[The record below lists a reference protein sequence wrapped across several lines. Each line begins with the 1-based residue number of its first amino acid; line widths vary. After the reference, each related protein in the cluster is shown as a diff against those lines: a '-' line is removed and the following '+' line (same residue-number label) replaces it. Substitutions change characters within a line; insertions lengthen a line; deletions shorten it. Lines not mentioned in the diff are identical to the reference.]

1 MACGVVLRRSPALDG
16 DKNQL
21 FFQLHIANRGIKSIQ
36 MAGHYNPVLVLLSIA
51 VACLASYTALDLARR
66 IGTLETVKYRR
77 IWLAGGAVAL
87 GIGIWSMHFIG
98 MLALSMP
105 ISLGYSLPITLL
117 SMIIAIA
124 VSLLVLHTVTGSQLS
139 TSRLVISGLIMGIGI
154 AAMHYTGMAAMQMQ
168 PSITYIPWVFAASIA
183 IAIAASIAAL
193 WIAFHLRRGS
203 RRFEML
209 SRLGAALVMGL
220 AITGMHYTGMAAAV
234 FAPGSVCLAATDIN
248 HTWMAMGITGTTLA
262 IMTITLI
269 LSILDAR
276 MESATGKLAYSLQEA
291 NEQLLYQATHDALTD
306 LPNRRLFVDRL
317 QHAIHAARRSHH
329 HCGVLFLDLDG
340 FKAVND
346 SLGHAVGDDLLKEV
360 TQRIQAQLREEDM
373 VARMGGDEFVILIE
387 DVKEPNDLAMVCLKL
402 LAHVGSPC
410 EISDISLSV
419 TSSIGIA
426 VFPQDGDTVDMLLA
440 NADAAMYETKQSGR
454 NSYRFF
460 KPSMNVNSLR
470 TLQIQAGL
478 REAIGSEQLSLYFQP
493 KFNGKDRRLVG
504 AEVLL
509 RWNHPEFGN
518 ISPAEFI
525 PIAENS
531 GLISEIGDWV
541 LEAACRQLCIWREEN
556 RTPIKIAINLSPQQF
571 RQANLAQ
578 DILNLISGYGLAP
591 SLFMF
596 EITESVVM
604 ENAEANVATLQK
616 FQDMGFQIAIDDF
629 GTGYSSLSYLRQ
641 FHVQQLKVDMSF
653 VQGLDRGGDQDQAI
667 VAAII
672 ALSRALNMEVVAE
685 GVETQ
690 RQLAILNDLG
700 CNQVQGYLLGKP
712 VPSEQF
718 SQLLGAKRET
728 VDNTAASDQP
738 LLWSGNSL

>member
-1 MACGVVLRRSPALDG
+1 MT
-16 DKNQL
+16 
-21 FFQLHIANRGIKSIQ
+21 
-36 MAGHYNPVLVLLSIA
+36 GHYNALLVFLSIA

-66 IGTLETVKYRR
+66 IGTLETTKYRR
-77 IWLAGGAVAL
+77 MWLGGGAVAL

-98 MLALSMP
+98 MLAFSMP
-105 ISLGYSLPITLL
+105 ISLGYNLPITLL
-117 SMIIAIA
+117 SLVIAMA

-139 TSRLVISGLIMGIGI
+139 ISRLVASGLIMGVGI
-154 AAMHYTGMAAMQMQ
+154 ATMHYTGMAAMLMQ
-168 PSITYIPWVFAASIA
+168 PGITYIPWIFAASIA
-183 IAIAASIAAL
+183 IAIVASIAAL
-193 WIAFHLRRGS
+193 WIAFHLRRES
-203 RRFEML
+203 RKFAML

-220 AITGMHYTGMAAAV
+220 AIAGMHYTGMAAAV
-234 FAPGSVCLAATDIN
+234 FAPGSVCQAATDIN
-248 HTWMAMGITGTTLA
+248 DTWMAMGITGATLA
-262 IMTITLI
+262 VLTITLL
-269 LSILDAR
+269 LSILDVR
-276 MESATGKLAYSLQEA
+276 MESVTGKLTYSLQEA
-291 NEQLLYQATHDALTD
+291 NEQLLYLATHDALTD

-317 QHAIHAARRSHH
+317 QHAIHASRRSNH

-340 FKAVND
+340 FKTAND

-360 TQRIQAQLREEDM
+360 TQRIQAQLRDEDM
-373 VARMGGDEFVILIE
+373 VSRMGGDEFVVLIE
-387 DVKEPNDLAMVCLKL
+387 DIKEPNDLAMVCLKL
-402 LAHVGSPC
+402 LAHIGNPF
-410 EISDISLSV
+410 EISGLSLSI

-440 NADAAMYETKQSGR
+440 NADAAMYETKQGGR

-470 TLQIQAGL
+470 TLQIQVGL

-509 RWNHPEFGN
+509 RWTHPEYGN

-525 PIAENS
+525 PIAESS
-531 GLISEIGDWV
+531 GLISQIGDWV
-541 LEAACRQLCIWREEN
+541 LEAACRQLCIWQEEN

-571 RQANLAQ
+571 RQANLAE
-578 DILNLISGYGLAP
+578 DILSLISGYGLAP

-604 ENAEANVATLQK
+604 ENAEANVATLKK
-616 FQDMGFQIAIDDF
+616 FQDMGFEVAIDDF

-641 FHVQQLKVDMSF
+641 FQVQQLKVDMSF
-653 VQGLDRGGDQDQAI
+653 VQGLDSGGDQDQAI

-672 ALSRALNMEVVAE
+672 ALSHALNMEVVAE

-690 RQLAILNDLG
+690 LQLAILNKLG

-718 SQLLGAKRET
+718 SQLLGTMLEMEDDSAT
-728 VDNTAASDQP
+728 SGQHP
-738 LLWSGNSL
+738 LWSGNSL